1 MILEEH
7 LLNKVKAFCKE
18 AGITI
23 HQGESI
29 ASKDIPLIREIISKI
44 QTSERIATRREEQD
58 NGMKIDTILRNIIP
72 KYTPMESPIEEY
84 LYDALC
90 NAGLKDILELQ
101 YKVGT
106 KRVDIAIPS
115 LKIAIEADGKA
126 YHHTE
131 QRQIDD
137 DLARD
142 KYLARKGWRVL
153 HIEGVAIRR
162 DIKLCV
168 EKVKEIIGK

>member
-1 MILEEH
+1 MILEQSLIE
-7 LLNKVKAFCKE
+7 KAERFCRAMNIPFSAKGVPTKYARLVEEYLIKDQKRTRKE
-18 AGITI
+18 TRDNELRCG
-23 HQGESI
+23 
-29 ASKDIPLIREIISKI
+29 
-44 QTSERIATRREEQD
+44 ATLE
-58 NGMKIDTILRNIIP
+58 KIIP
-72 KYTPMESPIEEY
+72 GFSVLESPIEHY
-84 LYDALC
+84 LYNALC
-90 NAGLKDILELQ
+90 DAGYKDILELQ

-115 LKIAIEADGKA
+115 IKIAIEADGKA

-131 QRQIDD
+131 QRQIDN

-168 EKVKEIIGK
+168 KKVKELIGT